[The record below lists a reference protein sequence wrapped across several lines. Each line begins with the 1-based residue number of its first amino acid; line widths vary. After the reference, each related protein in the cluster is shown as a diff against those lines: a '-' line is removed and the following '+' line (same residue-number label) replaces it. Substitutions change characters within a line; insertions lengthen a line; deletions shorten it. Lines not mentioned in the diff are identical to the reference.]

1 MSLGALRR
9 AVEAV
14 TPLRMS
20 DEKDDLGPAMAALTE
35 RQRAFVMAMI
45 DVPGCS
51 HAEAARRA
59 GYSDVAEGAKVRGF
73 YCAHNPAVQEAIREE
88 AGRRLNASSLIAA
101 GVVLKLLCD
110 DALHPKDRLKA
121 AGMLLDRSG
130 FGAAQTINVNK
141 TVTRRLDVSA
151 AAQRIAEFRRRFPE
165 QFAKLVEGSG
175 DDSRETS
182 KLIEGEVVEN
192 G

>member
-1 MSLGALRR
+1 MA
-9 AVEAV
+9 
-14 TPLRMS
+14 
-20 DEKDDLGPAMAALTE
+20 DEKNDYGPAMAALSD

-45 DVPGCS
+45 ELPGCTQA
-51 HAEAARRA
+51 HAARVA
-59 GYSDVAEGAKVRGF
+59 GYSDVAEGAKVRGH

-88 AGRRLNASSLIAA
+88 AGKRLNASSLMAA
-101 GVVLKLLCD
+101 GVLLKLLGD
-110 DALHPKDRLKA
+110 DKVDAKDRIRA

-165 QFAKLVEGSG
+165 QFAKLVEGS
-175 DDSRETS
+175 DDVSRES
-182 KLIEGEVVEN
+182 PKLIEGEVVEN